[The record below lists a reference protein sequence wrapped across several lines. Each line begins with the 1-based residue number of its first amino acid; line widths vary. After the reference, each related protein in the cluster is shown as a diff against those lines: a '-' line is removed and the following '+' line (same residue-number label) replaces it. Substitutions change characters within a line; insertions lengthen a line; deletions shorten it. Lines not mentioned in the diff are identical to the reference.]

1 MKTLLIATV
10 ALMSV
15 AVVSAA
21 NAQPVDRLSDAQ
33 FVKLAR
39 CKGLAKSPA
48 LGAVETAGFDAAIKA
63 NKRGRA
69 DFIVEK
75 AMTAQDKALS
85 EANRADEARKAE
97 LIAERSGACQVF
109 AG

>member
-1 MKTLLIATV
+1 MKTFLIA
-10 ALMSV
+10 SV
-15 AVVSAA
+15 AIMSAVVVSTAS
-21 NAQPVDRLSDAQ
+21 AQPATRLSDTQ

-48 LGAVETAGFDAAIKA
+48 LGAIETAGLDAAIRA

-75 AMTAQDKALS
+75 AMTAQDMALS

-97 LIAERSGACQVF
+97 LVAERNSACQVF
-109 AG
+109 TG